1 MLDLWWLDVG
11 TCQNTRRIWHARKS
25 GVRTSTLLSIYTG
38 SYSII
43 PQFHAIQMI
52 SFHLYLYGVS
62 KGPLQSSFEAVEGR
76 LRQLDAVYFEP
87 DGSFVLSR
95 ESGSEQV
102 FGMLYDAAGQLQY
115 CDLRGNCGINT
126 WKMVRNAILGE
137 EVANHE
143 VLLLPSQELKDLQSF
158 ENCLIKSQ
166 PGDSA

>member
-1 MLDLWWLDVG
+1 
-11 TCQNTRRIWHARKS
+11 
-25 GVRTSTLLSIYTG
+25 
-38 SYSII
+38 
-43 PQFHAIQMI
+43 MI
-52 SFHLYLYGVS
+52 SFHLYLYGVG

-76 LRQLDAVYFEP
+76 LKQLEAVYFEP
-87 DGSFVLSR
+87 DGSFVQSR

-102 FGMLYDAAGQLQY
+102 FGMLYDAAGHLQY

-137 EVANHE
+137 QVANHE

-166 PGDSA
+166 SGDSE